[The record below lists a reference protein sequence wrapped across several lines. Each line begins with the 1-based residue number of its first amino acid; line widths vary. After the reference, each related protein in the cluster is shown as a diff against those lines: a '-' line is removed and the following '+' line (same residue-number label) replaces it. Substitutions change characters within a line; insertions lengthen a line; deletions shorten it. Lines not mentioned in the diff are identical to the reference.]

1 MAGHISLPPREHHT
15 NDRLVGGIALIAIGL
30 LALLVNIAQ
39 NELLGLL
46 FLPGLGIIL
55 LTWGIFIR
63 EYGLAVPGCI
73 LTGLGLGIVL
83 GVKLSTVE
91 DAAIGGVILLGLA
104 AGFLVLALISPY
116 FKMKVLSWPLIPA
129 GVLALV
135 GILLMFGGVWLDV
148 LNLAGKIWPAILIV
162 VGAVWLYRTRA
173 KTE

>member
-1 MAGHISLPPREHHT
+1 MSGQVSLHPKDHHT
-15 NDRLVGGIALIAIGL
+15 NDRLAGGVALIAIGL

-55 LTWGIFIR
+55 LAWGFFIR
-63 EYGLAVPGCI
+63 EYGLAIPGCI

-83 GVKLSTVE
+83 GVKLLTVE
-91 DAAIGGVILLGLA
+91 DAAVGGVILLGLA
-104 AGFLVLALISPY
+104 AGFLALAFISPY
-116 FKMKVLSWPLIPA
+116 FKIKVFSWPLIPA

-148 LNLAGKIWPAILIV
+148 LNLAGKLWPAILIV
-162 VGAVWLYRTRA
+162 VGAVWLYRTRG